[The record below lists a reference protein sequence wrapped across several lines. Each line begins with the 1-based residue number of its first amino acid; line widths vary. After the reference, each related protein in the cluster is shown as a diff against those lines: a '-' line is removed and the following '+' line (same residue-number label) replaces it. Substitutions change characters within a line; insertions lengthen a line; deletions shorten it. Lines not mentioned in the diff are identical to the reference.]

1 MQQCPLLR
9 LNLINLIIYA
19 DLHGHVSSI
28 VFLNGIT
35 DYLAFIL
42 LSNAA
47 NIIECLQVLP
57 VNRSTIHK
65 AGDNYCKRGD
75 KNSQYFASEKETK
88 MRTQLKSWNE
98 RNIYS
103 LQWREDF
110 SGKVT
115 ELTVLLELF
124 FSRISSL

>member
-1 MQQCPLLR
+1 MQQCRLLR

-75 KNSQYFASEKETK
+75 KNSQYFADQRRKQKSE
-88 MRTQLKSWNE
+88 LSWNHE
-98 RNIYS
+98 MNGI
-103 LQWREDF
+103 F
-110 SGKVT
+110 
-115 ELTVLLELF
+115 TVYNDEK
-124 FSRISSL
+124 ISQVK